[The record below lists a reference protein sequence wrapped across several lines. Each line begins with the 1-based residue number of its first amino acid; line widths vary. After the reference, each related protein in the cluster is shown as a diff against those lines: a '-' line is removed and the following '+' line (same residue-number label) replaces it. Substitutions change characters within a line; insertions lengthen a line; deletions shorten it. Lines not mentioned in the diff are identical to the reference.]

1 MHNVPAVTRRHTYYL
16 HQQTGG
22 RTDFF
27 PTTLALGLPYPPFC
41 HSKHFTSSLDLKV
54 TTPLEQLLDT
64 IGAGGC
70 SGVSQ
75 PEGCL
80 EPILLNTSTPDE
92 YKTDLSYLSFQL
104 PGGRHSFE
112 DAQIRGSREGPAG
125 QCLPSGNGFQ
135 RSGSQRSSVP
145 QAPTPSCITFG
156 TGGLLM
162 AAKWLADYHL
172 LRRLRLR
179 VLCPPWN
186 SSPPGDPLPFRYVS

>member
-1 MHNVPAVTRRHTYYL
+1 MPAVTRRHTYYL

-22 RTDFF
+22 RIDFF
-27 PTTLALGLPYPPFC
+27 PTTLALGLPYPPF
-41 HSKHFTSSLDLKV
+41 LLPLKALHV
-54 TTPLEQLLDT
+54 QSRLESDYST
-64 IGAGGC
+64 RAAARYNRGGGC

-75 PEGCL
+75 PEGCF

-92 YKTDLSYLSFQL
+92 YKSDLSYLSFQL

-112 DAQIRGSREGPAG
+112 DAQTRGSREGPAG

-135 RSGSQRSSVP
+135 RSGSQRSSAP